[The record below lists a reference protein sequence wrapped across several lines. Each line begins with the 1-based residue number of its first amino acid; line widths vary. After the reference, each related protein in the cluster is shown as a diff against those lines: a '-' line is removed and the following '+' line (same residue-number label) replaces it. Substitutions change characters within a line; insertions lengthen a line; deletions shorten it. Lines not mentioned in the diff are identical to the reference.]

1 MSNPRNRWV
10 LCQNQFSRVLGAVAL
25 LSILLLAC
33 IKIGPT
39 EPVITPEPP
48 TSTPVPPTSTPI
60 PPTPTPVP
68 EAQPEIVSVSLCR
81 GLTEDG
87 RPFAETNTFSE
98 IDAFA
103 VSIQVANFKVEN
115 IVSAR
120 WYQADTFIGL
130 TERDNIVGSTYVGL
144 SLEPQ
149 GQWQP
154 GDYSVEVNLDGKT
167 VETQD
172 FAVIGAVGLPQTP
185 GKTPGGGGQPG
196 KMTTYVND
204 TLGFSIDYPQDWLID
219 EGDSSVQFSHPQD
232 TAAVLVMVN
241 ADPEDTAQ
249 QEAEMV
255 FERISNSLPNVE
267 LQDSEAQDNGWHGIL
282 FNYNED
288 GTDIV
293 GVLFSA
299 VTGSRGYSV
308 IFLAMQEDWD
318 AIVPTL
324 DEMWASFEITGG
336 TPGGSTMDGDEVLV
350 VGIIIDADAQRGIP
364 NAFFVILKEGV
375 TIKEYVDSGND
386 ETLIHAVAQTDAEGA
401 FITNIGV
408 KRGTTYA
415 VFALAKGY
423 TPVVD
428 EMAIPEDSADQWS
441 VTVSMQKE

>member
-1 MSNPRNRWV
+1 M
-10 LCQNQFSRVLGAVAL
+10 

-33 IKIGPT
+33 IKIGPD
-39 EPVITPEPP
+39 EPKV
-48 TSTPVPPTSTPI
+48 TPVPPTPTPLPPTLTPV
-60 PPTPTPVP
+60 PPTPTPAP
-68 EAQPEIVSVSLCR
+68 EAKPEIVNVSLCR

-103 VSIQVANFKVEN
+103 VSIQVANLKAEN
-115 IVSAR
+115 VVSAR
-120 WYQADTFIGL
+120 WYQEGTFIGL
-130 TERDNIVGSTYVGL
+130 TERDNIVGNTYVGL
-144 SLEPQ
+144 SLKPQ

-154 GDYSVEVNLDGKT
+154 GDYAVQVNLDGAM

-172 FAVIGAVGLPQTP
+172 FAVIGAVGLPKTPP
-185 GKTPGGGGQPG
+185 GKTPGDGGQPG
-196 KMTTYVND
+196 AMVTYAND
-204 TLGFSIDYPQDWLID
+204 TLGFSINYPQDWLID
-219 EGDSSVQFSHPQD
+219 ESDSSVQFSHPQD

-241 ADPEDTAQ
+241 ADPQDTAQ

-267 LQDSEAQDNGWHGIL
+267 LQSSEAQDNGWHGIL
-282 FNYNED
+282 FKYNKD

-293 GVLFSA
+293 GVLFST
-299 VTGSRGYSV
+299 VSGSRGYSV
-308 IFLAMQEDWD
+308 VFLALQEDWD

-324 DEMWASFEITGG
+324 DEMWVSFEIAAGA
-336 TPGGSTMDGDEVLV
+336 PGDGNTVGGDEVLI

-364 NAFFVILKEGV
+364 NAYFVILKEGV
-375 TIKEYVDSGND
+375 TVKQYIDSGND
-386 ETLIHAVAQTDAEGA
+386 ETLIHAVAQTDKEGT

-423 TPVVD
+423 TPVTD
-428 EMAIPEDSADQWS
+428 DMAVPKDSADQWH